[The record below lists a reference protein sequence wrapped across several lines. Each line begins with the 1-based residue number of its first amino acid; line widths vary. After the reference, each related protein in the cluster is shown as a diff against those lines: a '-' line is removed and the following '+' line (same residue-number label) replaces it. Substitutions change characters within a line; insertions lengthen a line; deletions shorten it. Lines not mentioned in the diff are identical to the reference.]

1 MPNPQTA
8 ETSSRVTFA
17 QPAAPPFSVN
27 SGFHGL
33 VFVRASSLDDL
44 EVFKPTMVVY
54 TRSAASWDHMDPS
67 LPAYPEMAPQN
78 DRPPEVMSAQQG

>member
-1 MPNPQTA
+1 M
-8 ETSSRVTFA
+8 
-17 QPAAPPFSVN
+17 FSVN